1 MFNEA
6 VFLGRFVKGPELR
19 SKEKEGGTVS
29 WARFRIA
36 VNRNYPKEE
45 EADFFTCVA
54 YDQKAR
60 YLARYGKAGRRVLV
74 RGRLQSGQYE
84 KDGRKYPSVE
94 LVVSECQVIDYREK
108 GKTGKGEG
116 NAPEGMD
123 GSWDPYGEEPVP
135 FSERKQYPDYDPTDG
150 FSYS

>member
-6 VFLGRFVKGPELR
+6 VFLGRFVKKPELR
-19 SKEKEGGTVS
+19 SKEKGEGTVS
-29 WARFRIA
+29 WVRFRIA

-60 YLARYGKAGRRVLV
+60 YLARYGKPGGRVLV

-84 KDGRKYPSVE
+84 KDGRKYASVE

-108 GKTGKGEG
+108 EKTG
-116 NAPEGMD
+116 NPPEGLD
-123 GSWDPYGEEPVP
+123 SSWEPYGEEIP
-135 FSERKQYPDYDPTDG
+135 FPEGAPYPDYSSADE

>member
-6 VFLGRFVKGPELR
+6 VFLGRFVRRPELR
-19 SKEKEGGTVS
+19 SKEKGEGTVS
-29 WARFRIA
+29 WVRFRIA

-60 YLARYGKAGRRVLV
+60 YLARYGKAGGRVLV

-84 KDGRKYPSVE
+84 KDGRKYPSME
-94 LVVSECQVIDYREK
+94 LILSECQVIDYREK
-108 GKTGKGEG
+108 EKPGKEEG
-116 NAPEGMD
+116 NIPDGMD
-123 GSWDPYGEEPVP
+123 GSWSPYGKETVP
-135 FSERKQYPDYDPTDG
+135 FPEGEPYPDYDPADG

>member
-19 SKEKEGGTVS
+19 SKEKGEGTVS

-60 YLARYGKAGRRVLV
+60 YLARYGKAGGRVLV

-94 LVVSECQVIDYREK
+94 LVVSECQVIDYKKE
-108 GKTGKGEG
+108 KTGKGEG
-116 NAPEGMD
+116 NAPDGMD
-123 GSWDPYGEEPVP
+123 GSWDTYGEEQVP
-135 FSERKQYPDYDPTDG
+135 FPEGEPYPDYSPAGDFP
-150 FSYS
+150 YS

>member
-6 VFLGRFVKGPELR
+6 VFLGRFVKKPELR
-19 SKEKEGGTVS
+19 SKEKGEGTVS
-29 WARFRIA
+29 WVRFRIA

-60 YLARYGKAGRRVLV
+60 YLARYGKAGGRVLV

-84 KDGRKYPSVE
+84 KDGRKYSSVE

-108 GKTGKGEG
+108 EKTG
-116 NAPEGMD
+116 NASEGMD
-123 GSWDPYGEEPVP
+123 GSWKPYGEEIP
-135 FSERKQYPDYDPTDG
+135 FPEGEPYPDNSSADE